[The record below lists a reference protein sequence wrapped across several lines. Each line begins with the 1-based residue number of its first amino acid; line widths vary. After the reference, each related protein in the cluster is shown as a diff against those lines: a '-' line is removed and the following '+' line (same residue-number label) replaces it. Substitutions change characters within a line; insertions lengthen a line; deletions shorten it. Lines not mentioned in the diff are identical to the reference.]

1 MKTWIVR
8 FVSLYVFNLVVLV
21 LIGVLL
27 TSVRVGWA
35 AFWAALVLTAATI
48 WLKPLVQRMF
58 RNIAAR
64 SAERR
69 TRLGEKLVQG
79 LVVFVVEVVVWIAVV
94 LLSGVD
100 VRGFLWGWIIP
111 PIALL
116 LAFAAYDLIDDRIE
130 ARAGA
135 LYDRAFGGRRG
146 STDGATTRGEAAPPI
161 PEPSGRPTVAPPRA
175 AASRADDTP
184 RKDRYDGLTEEQR
197 RMLDDLG

>member
-58 RNIAAR
+58 RSIAAR

-111 PIALL
+111 PLALL

-135 LYDRAFGGRRG
+135 LYDRALGGRRG
-146 STDGATTRGEAAPPI
+146 STDGATTRGTAAPPI
-161 PEPSGRPTVAPPRA
+161 PEPAGRPAAAAPRP
-175 AASRADDTP
+175 AASRAEETP